1 MSTDTT
7 PLDTSDLDAELDS
20 AGLLDGATA
29 DLLFRA
35 ARTAGAFTG
44 DEVTDAQLQAAYDL
58 AKWGPTAMNVTPLR
72 VLVVR
77 TPEARARLAA
87 HMNEGNRQRVLD
99 APVTLLL
106 AADTRFHQHLPLLAP
121 HRAAMVDT
129 FEAMPQMREQMARN
143 NAWLQ
148 AGYLIV
154 ALRAAGLA
162 AGPMGGMDA
171 TAIDD
176 DLLAGTGWASLFVVN
191 VGQAE
196 GAQYPF
202 PRAARLDWDQAT
214 RTV

>member
-29 DLLFRA
+29 DLLFRQ
-35 ARTAGAFTG
+35 ARTAGAFTA

-72 VLVVR
+72 MLVVR

-121 HRAAMVDT
+121 HRAEMVET

-171 TAIDD
+171 AAIDE

-191 VGQAE
+191 VGQAD

-202 PRAARLDWDQAT
+202 PRAARLDWDQST

>member
-1 MSTDTT
+1 MSTDISA
-7 PLDTSDLDAELDS
+7 LDTSALGAELDP
-20 AGLLDGATA
+20 AGLLDAATA
-29 DLLFRA
+29 DLLFRE
-35 ARTAGAFTG
+35 ARTAGAFTA
-44 DEVTDAQLQAAYDL
+44 DEVPDAQLQAAYDL

-72 VLVVR
+72 MVVVR
-77 TPEARARLAA
+77 TPEARARLAG
-87 HMNEGNRQRVLD
+87 HMGEGNRQRVLD
-99 APVTLLL
+99 APVSLLL

-121 HRAAMVDT
+121 HRAEMVGA
-129 FEAMPQMREQMARN
+129 FEAMPEKREQMARQ

-171 TAIDD
+171 AGIDA
-176 DLLAGTGWASLFVVN
+176 DLLAGTGWVSLFVVN

-202 PRAARLDWDQAT
+202 RRAARLDWSQAT
-214 RTV
+214 RTL

>member
-20 AGLLDGATA
+20 AGLLDAATA
-29 DLLFRA
+29 DLLFRE
-35 ARTAGAFTG
+35 ARTAGTFTA
-44 DEVTDAQLQAAYDL
+44 DEVTDVQLQAAYDL

-72 VLVVR
+72 MLVVR

-106 AADTRFHQHLPLLAP
+106 AAYTRFHQHLPLLAP
-121 HRAAMVDT
+121 HRAEMVDT

-171 TAIDD
+171 AAIDE

-191 VGQAE
+191 VGQAD

>member
-29 DLLFRA
+29 DLLFRE
-35 ARTAGAFTG
+35 ARTAGAFTA

-72 VLVVR
+72 MLVVR

-121 HRAAMVDT
+121 HRAEMVDT

-148 AGYLIV
+148 AGYLIL

-171 TAIDD
+171 TAIDE

-191 VGQAE
+191 VGQAD

-202 PRAARLDWDQAT
+202 PRAARLDWDKAT